1 MIGIA
6 HQARIFIYA
15 LPTDMRKSF
24 DGLCGIVK
32 VDFQKDILSGDYFVF
47 FNRSLDSYKILLWD
61 RDGLVLLYKRL
72 EQGCFQRLP
81 NNGQNLVIEVDA
93 TTLTLILNG
102 IDLSSAKRRKRFSPD
117 SPAQKAG

>member
-32 VDFQKDILSGDYFVF
+32 VDFQKDILSGDYIVF
-47 FNRSLDSYKILLWD
+47 FNRSLDRYKILLWD

-81 NNGQNLVIEVDA
+81 SNGQNLVIEVDA